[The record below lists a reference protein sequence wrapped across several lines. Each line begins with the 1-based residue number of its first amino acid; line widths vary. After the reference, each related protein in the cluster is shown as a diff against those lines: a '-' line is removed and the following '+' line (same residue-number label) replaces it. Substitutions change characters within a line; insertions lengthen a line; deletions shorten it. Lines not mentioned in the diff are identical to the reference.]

1 MPKRKLAKEIEIIE
15 PGKLLSQWR
24 QLQHFI
30 EQNIRQ
36 VAAVGLIIVVLA
48 GGIGF
53 WKYTKA
59 QAEEE
64 SYALFFTAMNRYNS
78 SDKPAG
84 SKDAAPVATGENS
97 RQALEEFKK
106 ITAQYPDTSA
116 GKTALFYAG
125 ACSYDLKKDEDALS
139 LYQEF
144 LKKTGGE
151 QNYLRPAAYE
161 GIGYV
166 YERKGDFKQAIEWFE
181 KQKSDASDSLNMMAP
196 LNLARCYAALGE
208 REKACTSYKEFTEKY
223 PSSSFAEAAKTGIS
237 EFCASTEQAAVP
249 KPSK

>member
-15 PGKLLSQWR
+15 PGRLLLLWR
-24 QLQHFI
+24 QLQHFV

-59 QAEEE
+59 QAEEA
-64 SYALFFTAMNRYNS
+64 SYALLFTAMNQYNS

-84 SKDAAPVATGENS
+84 SKDAAPANDENS
-97 RQALEEFKK
+97 RQALQEFKK
-106 ITAQYPDTSA
+106 IAAQYPDTTA
-116 GKTALFYAG
+116 GKAALFYAG
-125 ACSYDLKKDEDALS
+125 ACSYDLKKDEDARS

-144 LKKTGGE
+144 LEKTAGE
-151 QNYLRPAAYE
+151 QNYLRPSAYE

-166 YERKGDFKQAIEWFE
+166 YERKGDYKQAIEWFE
-181 KQKSDASDSLNMMAP
+181 KQKNDASDSLNMMAP
-196 LNLARCYAALGE
+196 LNLARCYAAIGE

-223 PSSSFAEAAKTGIS
+223 PSSSFAEAAKTGVS
-237 EFCASTEQAAVP
+237 EFCASTERAAVP

>member
-15 PGKLLSQWR
+15 PGKLLSLWR

-53 WKYTKA
+53 WQYKKA
-59 QAEEE
+59 QAEED

-84 SKDAAPVATGENS
+84 SKDAAPANDENS
-97 RQALEEFKK
+97 RQALQEFKK

-116 GKTALFYAG
+116 GKAALFYAG

-139 LYQEF
+139 CYQEF
-144 LKKTGGE
+144 LKKTAGE

-166 YERKGDFKQAIEWFE
+166 YERKGDYKLALEWFE

-223 PSSSFAEAAKTGIS
+223 PSSSFAEAAKTGVS
-237 EFCASTEQAAVP
+237 EFCASTERAAVP

>member
-15 PGKLLSQWR
+15 PGKVLSLWR

-53 WKYTKA
+53 WQYKKA
-59 QAEEE
+59 QAEED

-84 SKDAAPVATGENS
+84 SKDAAPANDENS
-97 RQALEEFKK
+97 RQALQEFKK

-116 GKTALFYAG
+116 GKAALFYAG

-166 YERKGDFKQAIEWFE
+166 YERKGDYKQAIEWFE
-181 KQKSDASDSLNMMAP
+181 KQKSDANDSLNMMAP
-196 LNLARCYAALGE
+196 LNLARCYAAIGE

-223 PSSSFAEAAKTGIS
+223 PSSSFAEAAKTGVS

-249 KPSK
+249 KPAK

>member
-53 WKYTKA
+53 WKYQKA
-59 QAEEE
+59 QAEED

-116 GKTALFYAG
+116 GKAALFYAG

-161 GIGYV
+161 GIGYI
-166 YERKGDFKQAIEWFE
+166 YERKGDYKQAIEWFE
-181 KQKSDASDSLNMMAP
+181 KQKNAAGDSLAMMAP
-196 LNLARCYAALGE
+196 LNLARCYTALGE
-208 REKACTSYKEFTEKY
+208 KEKACAAYKEFTEKY
-223 PSSSFAEAAKTGIS
+223 PSSSFAEAAKTGVS
-237 EFCASTEQAAVP
+237 EFCVPAQGVATST
-249 KPSK
+249 PSK

>member
-1 MPKRKLAKEIEIIE
+1 MPKRKLAKEIDVIE
-15 PGKLLSQWR
+15 PGRLLLLWR
-24 QLQHFI
+24 RLQHFV

-53 WKYTKA
+53 WKYKKA
-59 QAEEE
+59 QAEED

-84 SKDAAPVATGENS
+84 IKDAAPANDENS
-97 RQALEEFKK
+97 RQALPEFKK
-106 ITAQYPDTSA
+106 ITAQYPDTTA
-116 GKTALFYAG
+116 GKAALFYAG

-166 YERKGDFKQAIEWFE
+166 YERKGDYKQAIEWFE
-181 KQKSDASDSLNMMAP
+181 KQKRDANDSLNMMAP

>member
-15 PGKLLSQWR
+15 PGKLLSLWR

-53 WKYTKA
+53 WQYKNA
-59 QAEEE
+59 QAEED

-84 SKDAAPVATGENS
+84 SKDAAPANDENS
-97 RQALEEFKK
+97 RQALQEFKK

-116 GKTALFYAG
+116 GKAALFYAG

-139 LYQEF
+139 CYQEF
-144 LKKTGGE
+144 LKKTAGE
-151 QNYLRPAAYE
+151 QNYLRPATYE

-237 EFCASTEQAAVP
+237 EFCASTEQAAAP
-249 KPSK
+249 KPSN

>member
-1 MPKRKLAKEIEIIE
+1 MPKRKLAREVELIE
-15 PGKLLSQWR
+15 PGKLLLLWSQV
-24 QLQHFI
+24 QHFV

-36 VAAVGLIIVVLA
+36 VAAVGLIIVLLA
-48 GGIGF
+48 GGIGL
-53 WKYTKA
+53 WKYKTA

-64 SYALFFTAMNRYNS
+64 SYALFFTAMNQYNS
-78 SDKPAG
+78 SEKPAG
-84 SKDAAPVATGENS
+84 SKDAAPSPEQNS

-106 ITAQYPDTSA
+106 IIAQYPDTSA
-116 GKTALFYAG
+116 GKSALFYAA
-125 ACSYDLKKDEDALS
+125 ACNYDLKKDEDALS

-166 YERKGDFKQAIEWFE
+166 YERKGDYKQAIEWFE
-181 KQKSDASDSLNMMAP
+181 KQKSDAGDSLTMMAP
-196 LNLARCYAALGE
+196 LNLARCYAALSE
-208 REKACTSYKEFTEKY
+208 KEKACAAYKEFTEKY
-223 PSSSFAEAAKTGIS
+223 PTSSFAEAAKTGVA
-237 EFCASTEQAAVP
+237 EFCAPAERAPAQ

>member
-15 PGKLLSQWR
+15 PGSLLLLWR

-53 WKYTKA
+53 WKYQKA
-59 QAEEE
+59 QAEED

-78 SDKPAG
+78 SDNPAG
-84 SKDAAPVATGENS
+84 SKDAAPANDETS

-116 GKTALFYAG
+116 GKAALFYAG

-144 LKKTGGE
+144 LKKTAGE

-166 YERKGDFKQAIEWFE
+166 YERKGDYKQAIEWFD
-181 KQKSDASDSLNMMAP
+181 KQKSDASDSLNMMAS
-196 LNLARCYAALGE
+196 LNLARCYAAQGE

-223 PSSSFAEAAKTGIS
+223 PSSSFVEAAKTGVS
-237 EFCASTEQAAVP
+237 EFCAPTERAAVP

>member
-15 PGKLLSQWR
+15 PGSLLLLWR

-53 WKYTKA
+53 WKYQKA
-59 QAEEE
+59 QAEED

-78 SDKPAG
+78 SDNPAG
-84 SKDAAPVATGENS
+84 NKDAAPANDETS

-116 GKTALFYAG
+116 GKAALFYAG
-125 ACSYDLKKDEDALS
+125 ACSYDLKKDEAALS

-144 LKKTGGE
+144 LKKTAGE

-166 YERKGDFKQAIEWFE
+166 YERKGDYKQAIEWFD
-181 KQKSDASDSLNMMAP
+181 KQKSDASDSLNMMAS
-196 LNLARCYAALGE
+196 LNLARCYAAQGE

-223 PSSSFAEAAKTGIS
+223 PSSSFVEAAKTGVS
-237 EFCASTEQAAVP
+237 EFCAATERAAVP

>member
-53 WKYTKA
+53 WQYKKA
-59 QAEEE
+59 QAEED

-84 SKDAAPVATGENS
+84 SKDAAPANDENS
-97 RQALEEFKK
+97 RQALQEFKK

-116 GKTALFYAG
+116 GKAALFYAG

-139 LYQEF
+139 CYQEF
-144 LKKTGGE
+144 LKKTAGE

-166 YERKGDFKQAIEWFE
+166 YERKGDYKLALEWFE

>member
-15 PGKLLSQWR
+15 PGKLLSLWR

-53 WKYTKA
+53 WQYTKA
-59 QAEEE
+59 QAEED

-84 SKDAAPVATGENS
+84 SKDAAPANDENS
-97 RQALEEFKK
+97 QQALQEFKK
-106 ITAQYPDTSA
+106 ITAQYPDTTA
-116 GKTALFYAG
+116 GKAALFYAG

-139 LYQEF
+139 LYREF
-144 LKKTGGE
+144 LKKTAGE

-166 YERKGDFKQAIEWFE
+166 YERKGDFKQAIVWFE

-223 PSSSFAEAAKTGIS
+223 PSSSFAEAAKTGVA
-237 EFCASTEQAAVP
+237 EFCASTERAAVP